1 MSSLDLGGLCLHIY
15 IFLPPEWILWIVPS
29 ACLKLLSFSS
39 VCSDLWLTPIL
50 IFCFNY
56 RIVQFRSAAP
66 FIICTSLLRFLFYS
80 LIISWLLLLHCP
92 HFVSFNA
99 AKVTS
104 LVIPVCVLPQ
114 RWLLPIFH
122 LQVMCFSVS
131 YLFHYYNVSFYFPYK
146 QFYNKHSS
154 NVIFV
159 HTQTPLEEILRRTS
173 NKTMF

>member
-1 MSSLDLGGLCLHIY
+1 MDFPKFVLTDLAFILMSSLDLGGLCLHIY

-56 RIVQFRSAAP
+56 RIAQFRSAAP

-92 HFVSFNA
+92 HFLSFNA
-99 AKVTS
+99 AKVSS
-104 LVIPVCVLPQ
+104 LVIQRVCFLKDDFFPSSTYKSCAFLFLIFFTIIMSPFIFLINNSIISI
-114 RWLLPIFH
+114 LL
-122 LQVMCFSVS
+122 M
-131 YLFHYYNVSFYFPYK
+131 
-146 QFYNKHSS
+146 
-154 NVIFV
+154 
-159 HTQTPLEEILRRTS
+159 
-173 NKTMF
+173 